1 MIRSNCGGATI
12 AAIAAVSVWFA
23 TVAAQNPAPATGTR
37 AIATDLAA
45 PGIDNGLRN
54 DPRPVRTAAETFV
67 RAGSDNAAYVRG
79 SLIVKFRAGTTP
91 AVQQALLASIE
102 GQTTTDLSY
111 TDFDIVALRAD
122 ADPEA
127 LARRLQAQPDVDY
140 AQARYRVRPAFVPND
155 PLYGEQWNYRTL
167 DMERA
172 WDINPGA
179 ASSLIVAVLD
189 SGIAYRNI
197 TLRFETFP
205 TLIQLLS
212 GQPPLLFPSLGTI
225 DVPFAAAPELG
236 GADRFVTP
244 RDFIWD
250 DTTPVDM
257 DGHGTHVSGIVGQL
271 TNNSVGVAGMA
282 FNVRLM
288 PVKVI
293 DGFWDAYFGSP
304 FVGTDDVVA
313 RGIRYAVDNGA
324 RVLNMSIGRSGPP
337 APVVQ
342 EAIAY
347 AVSRGAFVA
356 VAGGN
361 DFREGNPVERLAEF
375 APQINGMVSVAA
387 VGRDSAKAIYSST
400 GAYIELS
407 APGGDASRGGATSAI
422 LQQTYDLNL
431 VETFLNGPSR
441 LRAPR
446 FDVFAYERFQGT
458 SMAAPHVSGLAAMLM
473 QQGITDPAAI
483 EAAMKRYA
491 TDLGASGRD
500 DEYGVGL
507 INPRASL
514 RGMGVVR

>member
-1 MIRSNCGGATI
+1 MTTSKRAGAKVAALAGATL
-12 AAIAAVSVWFA
+12 WLA
-23 TVAAQNPAPATGTR
+23 TAAAQQGDPTAARR
-37 AIATDLAA
+37 AIVSDLAA
-45 PGIDNGLRN
+45 PGIDRGLRN
-54 DPRPVRTAAETFV
+54 DDPRPARTADAVVERT
-67 RAGSDNAAYVRG
+67 GSGGAPYLRG
-79 SLIVKFRAGTTP
+79 SLIVKFRAGTTLE
-91 AVQQALLASIE
+91 AQQAMLASIQ
-102 GQTTTDLSY
+102 GRATTDLSY
-111 TDFDIVALRAD
+111 TDFDIVTLQAD

-155 PLYGEQWNYRTL
+155 PLYREQWNYPAL

-179 ASSLIVAVLD
+179 ASAVTVAVLD
-189 SGIAYRNI
+189 SGIAYRSI
-197 TLRFETFP
+197 TLRFDTFP
-205 TLIQLLS
+205 LRLD
-212 GQPPLLFPSLGTI
+212 GVLFPSLGTI
-225 DVPFAAAPELG
+225 DVPFAAAPDLG
-236 GADRFVTP
+236 GADRFIAP

-257 DGHGTHVSGIVGQL
+257 DGHGTHVAGIIGQS
-271 TNNSVGVAGMA
+271 TNNNVGVAGMA

-293 DGFWDAYFGSP
+293 DGFWDAAFDSP
-304 FVGTDDVVA
+304 FIGTDDVVA
-313 RGIRYAVDNGA
+313 RGVRYAVDNGA
-324 RVLNMSIGRSGPP
+324 RVLNMSIGRTGPP

-361 DFREGNPVERLAEF
+361 DFREGNPTERLAEF
-375 APQINGMVSVAA
+375 APQINGMVAVSA
-387 VGRDSAKAIYSST
+387 VGRDRARAIYSST
-400 GAYIELS
+400 GPHIELT

-422 LQQTYDLNL
+422 LQQTYDLDF
-431 VETFLNGPSR
+431 VETFFDGPSR
-441 LRAPR
+441 FRPPR

-458 SMAAPHVSGLAAMLM
+458 SMAAPHVSGLAAMLI
-473 QQGITDPAAI
+473 QQGITNPAAI
-483 EAAMKRYA
+483 EAAMKQYA

-500 DEYGVGL
+500 DEYGFGM